1 METISI
7 CDLEPKI
14 GQKIQYLGNLYTANG
29 IYKGMTESGL
39 GIVECEE
46 GGEDLF
52 EEYTTNFSRIKEI
65 LENEGL
71 EVVYLDDYSGRGM
84 LGKESEALVID
95 VNKASLENI
104 LKETE
109 QDEEISKDIEE
120 FLKGLCT
127 DNMGKN
133 STIYYKK

>member
-1 METISI
+1 METFSI

-14 GQKIQYLGNLYTANG
+14 GQKIQYLGNLFTGNG
-29 IYKGMTESGL
+29 IYKGMTENGL
-39 GIVECEE
+39 GIVESDE

-52 EEYTTNFSRIKEI
+52 EEYTTNFSRIKDI

-71 EVVYLDDYSGRGM
+71 EVVYRDDYSGRGM
-84 LGKESEALVID
+84 FGKESEALVID

-109 QDEEISKDIEE
+109 QDEEISKDIAE
-120 FLKGLCT
+120 FLKGLCS
-127 DNMGKN
+127 DNMGKY